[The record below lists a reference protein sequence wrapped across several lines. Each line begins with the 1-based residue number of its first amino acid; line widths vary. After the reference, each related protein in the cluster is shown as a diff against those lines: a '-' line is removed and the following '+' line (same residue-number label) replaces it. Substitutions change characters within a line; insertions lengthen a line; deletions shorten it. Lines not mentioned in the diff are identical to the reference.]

1 MLKAK
6 VAIIGFGNVGKE
18 VMETV
23 IESPDMEVAGIVE
36 VPPKVEYLKGK
47 LHDFP
52 VTSSVEELDSVDI
65 AILAVDSRCV
75 PQLAPQYLGKG
86 INTIDAFDIHGDS
99 VIKLREELTSVAR
112 AHDAVAIISAGWDP
126 GTNSVVRT
134 IMQIIAPKGI
144 TYTNYGPGMSMGHT
158 VAAKA
163 VEGVVDAVSL
173 TIPEGTGIHKRLV
186 YVKIKPDY
194 DFKKIEEA
202 IKNDSYFNHDTTIV
216 FNVDDIENL
225 IDMGHGV
232 HIERKGASG
241 RTHNQRMEFIMQ
253 VTNPAATAQV
263 MVSAAR
269 ASLKQKPGAYTLAE
283 IPPIDY
289 LYGKKE
295 EIILK
300 LL

>member
-1 MLKAK
+1 MQRVK

-18 VMETV
+18 VMEAV

-36 VPPKVEYLKGK
+36 VPKKVESMKGK
-47 LHDFP
+47 FHDFP
-52 VTSSVEELDSVDI
+52 VTSSVEELGRVDI

-75 PQLAPQYLGKG
+75 PQIAPHYLEMG

-99 VIKLREELTSVAR
+99 IIKLREELTSVAK
-112 AHDAVAIISAGWDP
+112 AHDAVAILSAGWDP

-134 IMQIIAPKGI
+134 IMQTIAPKGM

-163 VEGVVDAVSL
+163 VEGVADAVSL
-173 TIPEGTGIHKRLV
+173 TIPEGNGIHKRLV
-186 YVKIKPDY
+186 YVKIKPGY

-202 IKNDSYFNHDTTIV
+202 IKNDSYFKRDTTIV
-216 FNVDDIENL
+216 YNVDDIENL

-232 HIERKGASG
+232 HIERKGVSG